1 MKRFI
6 VLLITVFSS
15 MFMIARVTIEMEQ
28 DGGVYKVPCVV
39 NGLRMKFVF
48 DTGAANVCISET
60 MANYMLENDYLNS
73 EDIIGTGQSSVADGR
88 IVDHLKIRIA
98 TLEIGGMQLDNI
110 EAIVIMGQSAP
121 LLLGQTAIEKMGEV
135 SIIGNKLIIENI
147 DNCSSENLDNWVDL
161 ASSFYENS
169 IYDKA
174 LVYYKKIYDCDGL
187 TDYGLFVLAEC
198 YYYTNQYKN
207 AMSILHNLTRKIEN
221 HTIDSD
227 CTPYYIA
234 HIYDLL
240 ACCYSNSNHNACISY
255 NKKALEYLTEED
267 WEFAAEIYCRLA
279 RIYYVELEDY
289 SMATPYAI
297 KGIRIILC
305 YKYPRVYEEWKQN
318 NFDNLVNVLDRYNWG
333 YDQLLGDL
341 LALLSFN
348 YLHSYNLPPKKLL
361 DIANKMGSDI
371 ATYIKVDFSEYY

>member
-1 MKRFI
+1 M
-6 VLLITVFSS
+6 
-15 MFMIARVTIEMEQ
+15 
-28 DGGVYKVPCVV
+28 
-39 NGLRMKFVF
+39 
-48 DTGAANVCISET
+48 
-60 MANYMLENDYLNS
+60 
-73 EDIIGTGQSSVADGR
+73 
-88 IVDHLKIRIA
+88 
-98 TLEIGGMQLDNI
+98 
-110 EAIVIMGQSAP
+110 
-121 LLLGQTAIEKMGEV
+121 
-135 SIIGNKLIIENI
+135 
-147 DNCSSENLDNWVDL
+147 DL

-198 YYYTNQYKN
+198 YYYTNQHKN